1 MWHIEELKPRVGSSS
16 RSPWT
21 SKMAKNQ
28 AGSTTPLLA
37 FSLTWILAQRHT
49 DLYLCV
55 FQEAWSLP
63 LRWPSW
69 CITLLEPYQL
79 LPPWAL
85 NPKCGD
91 SINREF
97 LETKSRTRW
106 QIPFLTTSLSPW
118 SLTLCLW
125 THLVRT
131 NLPLETIPEDRRP
144 QKMERGGVA
153 HGNENI
159 KVF

>member
-55 FQEAWSLP
+55 LQEAWSLP
-63 LRWPSW
+63 LCWPSR

-106 QIPFLTTSLSPW
+106 QIPSWPPLSYLGAWPFVGEPTWPGPISLWRPSQKTDAHKRWNEAGLP
-118 SLTLCLW
+118 TEM
-125 THLVRT
+125 RT
-131 NLPLETIPEDRRP
+131 
-144 QKMERGGVA
+144 
-153 HGNENI
+153 
-159 KVF
+159 